1 LLFLFS
7 TLSKPHKKVKK
18 GKISL
23 KDTKE
28 MVMINEILEHTTE
41 NMSKSIDALKRDFA
55 TLRTGKVTTGIVDNI
70 KVDYY
75 GTMTALPQVG
85 SVIATDATT
94 ISITPWEK
102 SLLGAIEKAI
112 QEANIGVN
120 PNNDGDFIKLFFPPM
135 TSEQRQEIVKQAKGM
150 AEHAKI
156 SIRNVRKDGN
166 DKIKKLEKEKEI
178 SEDESK
184 KAHDQIQKITD
195 EYVTKVEEAFK
206 SKEADILKV

>member
-1 LLFLFS
+1 MVNEIFEQ
-7 TLSKPHKKVKK
+7 
-18 GKISL
+18 
-23 KDTKE
+23 TKE
-28 MVMINEILEHTTE
+28 
-41 NMSKSIDALKRDFA
+41 NMQKSIEALKRDFSS
-55 TLRTGKVTTGIVDNI
+55 LRTGKVTTGIIDNI

-75 GTMTALPQVG
+75 GTMTALNQVG

-102 SLLGAIEKAI
+102 NLLPVIEKAI

-150 AEHAKI
+150 VEHAKI
-156 SIRNVRKDGN
+156 AVRNVRKDGN
-166 DKIKKLEKEKEI
+166 DKIKKLEKDKEI

-184 KAHDQIQKITD
+184 KAQDQIQKITD
-195 EYVTKVEEAFK
+195 EFIAKVDDTFK
-206 SKEADILKV
+206 AKEADILKV

>member
-1 LLFLFS
+1 MLNEIFEQ
-7 TLSKPHKKVKK
+7 
-18 GKISL
+18 
-23 KDTKE
+23 TKE
-28 MVMINEILEHTTE
+28 
-41 NMSKSIDALKRDFA
+41 NMQKSIESLKRDFA
-55 TLRTGKVTTGIVDNI
+55 SLRTGKVTTGIVDNI

-75 GTMTALPQVG
+75 GTMTALNQVG

-102 SLLGAIEKAI
+102 TLLPVIEKAI

-150 AEHAKI
+150 VEHAKI
-156 SIRNVRKDGN
+156 AVRNVRKDGN
-166 DKIKKLEKEKEI
+166 DKIKKLEKEKEL

-184 KAHDQIQKITD
+184 KAQEQIQKITD
-195 EYVTKVEEAFK
+195 EYIAKVDETFK
-206 SKEADILKV
+206 AKEADILKV

>member
-1 LLFLFS
+1 MTSEIFEQ
-7 TLSKPHKKVKK
+7 
-18 GKISL
+18 
-23 KDTKE
+23 TKA
-28 MVMINEILEHTTE
+28 
-41 NMSKSIDALKRDFA
+41 NMEKSIEALKRDFA

-75 GTMTALPQVG
+75 GTMTALTQVG
-85 SVIATDATT
+85 NVIATDATT

-102 SLLGAIEKAI
+102 TLLPVIEKAI

-150 AEHAKI
+150 VENAKI
-156 SIRNVRKDGN
+156 AIRNVRKDGN

-184 KAHDQIQKITD
+184 KAQEQIQKLTD
-195 EYVTKVEEAFK
+195 EHVAKVDEAFK
-206 SKEADILKV
+206 VKEADILKV

>member
-1 LLFLFS
+1 ML
-7 TLSKPHKKVKK
+7 
-18 GKISL
+18 
-23 KDTKE
+23 
-28 MVMINEILEHTTE
+28 NEIFENTTE

-75 GTMTALPQVG
+75 GTMTALTQVG
-85 SVIATDATT
+85 NVIATDATT

-102 SLLGAIEKAI
+102 TLLPAIEKAI

-135 TSEQRQEIVKQAKGM
+135 TSEQRQEIVKQAKAM
-150 AEHAKI
+150 AENAKVA
-156 SIRNVRKDGN
+156 IRNVRKDGN
-166 DKIKKLEKEKEI
+166 DKIKKLEKDKEV

-184 KAHDQIQKITD
+184 KSQENIQKITD
-195 EYVTKVEEAFK
+195 EHIAKIEEAFK
-206 SKEADILKV
+206 IKESDILKV